1 MKKIVIATNNKG
13 KYSEIKNILKSV
25 HGLSQVEFLSLK
37 DFPSIPPVE
46 EDGKTMQENSIKK
59 AVTVSKLTNL
69 ITLADDTGLEV
80 KALNGQPGVY
90 SARFAGP
97 GCTYNDN
104 NKKLIEMMKDV
115 PEEQRAAK
123 FICVITIAKPTGDY
137 YLMEGALRG
146 IITTR
151 EQGKNGFG
159 YDPIFLVPQYNKTL
173 AELDFDTKNKSSHR
187 YKAINKSKKILVEL
201 INKF

>member
-1 MKKIVIATNNKG
+1 
-13 KYSEIKNILKSV
+13 
-25 HGLSQVEFLSLK
+25 
-37 DFPSIPPVE
+37 
-46 EDGKTMQENSIKK
+46 MQENSIKK

-97 GCTYNDN
+97 GCTYSDN

-146 IITTR
+146 IITTH

-159 YDPIFLVPQYNKTL
+159 YDPIFLVPQFNKTL